1 MTGSET
7 ANSGSSEEMKKSQEE
22 IMSQIEN
29 ERMGIKD
36 MRNDRT

>member
-7 ANSGSSEEMKKSQEE
+7 ANSGSREEMKKSQEE